1 MQVRVKSHKKIRI
14 EGEESMKSVSKYFWG
29 VLLSTGIIMVLY
41 SSKAQAE
48 SCEKWVAKAVSV
60 QGTVEAR
67 RTGDT
72 QWQPVKLNDTYC
84 AGDVIRVQKRSRAD
98 IVLVNQPVLHLD
110 QNTVITLGGVKDG
123 RRSLIELAKGAAH
136 FFSRVA
142 RGLEVQTAFVNAG
155 VEGTEFYIRVEEDKA
170 ELSIFEGKVLA
181 SNKEGSLAISG
192 GQSAVAEAGKA
203 PVARVVVRP
212 RDAVQWALYYPSVVS
227 YRPDEFQGEGW
238 QGMVKK
244 SLESYWKGDL
254 AGAFAGIEGAPAD
267 VRDPRFFIYRAS
279 LLLTVGRVDEAGA
292 DIDRALT
299 LDPQNSNAFALQ
311 SIIALT
317 QNEKGKALTLARKA
331 VETGPQS
338 ATARVALSYSQQAD
352 FDLKGALASLID
364 AVKLDPQNAL
374 AWARLAELRM
384 SFGERDKALK
394 AAQEAVAL
402 NPDLSRT
409 QTVLGFAYL
418 IQVKIK
424 QAKESFTK
432 AITLDNADPLPR
444 LGLGLSKIREGNLDE
459 GRMEIEIAASLDPD
473 NSLIRSYL
481 GKAFFEEKRDKQAT
495 EELGIAKQLDPK
507 DPTPYFYDAILKQQ
521 TNRPVEALHDDQ
533 AAIELNDNRAVYRSR
548 LLLDADLAARS
559 AGLARIYSDLGF
571 EQLALNE
578 GWKSENADPAD
589 FSGHRFLADTYS
601 ALPRHEIAR
610 VSELLQSQ
618 LLQPLNI
625 TPIQPHLA
633 ESNQFVIS
641 GAGPADLS
649 FNEFNPLFNRDRFA
663 LQASGIVGENGTRG
677 EEIVAA
683 GIYKNVSLSVGQ
695 YHMETDGF
703 RENNDIKD
711 DIYNAFTQ
719 VSLSPETSVQA
730 EFRHRDTERGDLLL
744 RFFQNPFPSAESGF
758 LPGLRQEDKT
768 DTVRLGFHHAFSPGS
783 DLIGNFMYQHA
794 DRSLNDKE
802 DLPPSI
808 FPFPAQQVVKTSKDE
823 HAVGGELQYLFSSKN
838 VKVTSGVG
846 HFDID
851 SDSVTTAD
859 LFDASVTPPVFIGS
873 FFSPADHSDADE
885 DDRHTNLY
893 LFSYI
898 NCPKNVTFTVGGSVD
913 LFKSEIVTHIQGSPD
928 TREVIDKDQFN
939 PKFGITWNPLPD
951 TTLRAAA
958 FRTLKR
964 MLITDQTLEPTQVAG
979 FNQFFDDFNG
989 TEAWRYGIAVDQK
1002 FSQRVY
1008 GGAEYSF
1015 RDLEVPFFN
1024 FINGAMDSAD
1034 WHEKLARA
1042 YLYWTPH
1049 EWLALKAEYQYEKL
1063 DRDIKFTFNVKEVK
1077 THRVPLGVN
1086 FYHPSGLSV
1095 GLQASYYNQD
1105 GDFETLEA
1113 PLGVLTHGEDSFW
1126 LVDASVNYRLPKR
1139 YGSISVG
1146 AKNLFDRD
1154 FQYFDTGVGS
1164 NIQNPAIQPK
1174 RFLYARA
1181 TLSF

>member
-1 MQVRVKSHKKIRI
+1 
-14 EGEESMKSVSKYFWG
+14 MKSVSKYFLG

-41 SSKAQAE
+41 SSKALAE
-48 SCEKWVAKAVSV
+48 TCEKWVAKAVSV

-72 QWQPVKLNDTYC
+72 QWQSVKLNDTYC
-84 AGDVIRVQKRSRAD
+84 TGDVIRVQKRSRAD
-98 IVLVNQPVLHLD
+98 IALVNQPVLHLD
-110 QNTVITLGGVKDG
+110 QNTVITLGGVKDE

-155 VEGTEFYIRVEEDKA
+155 VEGTEFYIRVDENKA

-181 SNKEGSLAISG
+181 SNKEGSLAITG
-192 GQSAVAEAGKA
+192 GQSAVAEKGKA

-212 RDAVQWALYYPSVVS
+212 RDAVQWALYYPPVIS

-244 SLESYWKGDL
+244 SLESYGKGNL
-254 AGAFAGIEGAPAD
+254 AGAFAAIEGAPAD
-267 VRDPRFFIYRAS
+267 IRDPRFFIYRAS

-292 DIDRALT
+292 DIDRALS
-299 LDPQNSNAFALQ
+299 LDPQNTNAFALQ
-311 SIIALT
+311 SVIAVT
-317 QNEKGKALTLARKA
+317 QNEKEKALTLAQKA

-338 ATARVALSYSQQAD
+338 ATARVALSYAQQAG
-352 FDLKGALASLID
+352 FDLKGALASVND

-384 SFGERDKALK
+384 SFGERDEALK
-394 AAQEAVAL
+394 AAQKAVAL

-418 IQVKIK
+418 TQVKIK
-424 QAKESFTK
+424 QAQESFTK

-444 LGLGLSKIREGNLDE
+444 LGLGLSKIRQGNLDE
-459 GRMEIEIAASLDPD
+459 GGREIEIAASLDPD
-473 NSLIRSYL
+473 NSIIRSYL
-481 GKAFFEEKRDKQAT
+481 GKAFFEEKRDKQAI

-507 DPTPYFYDAILKQQ
+507 DPTAFFYDAIQKQQ
-521 TNRPVEALHDDQ
+521 TNRPVEALYDEQ
-533 AAIELNDNRAVYRSR
+533 KAIELNDNRAVYRSK

-649 FNEFNPLFNRDRFA
+649 FNEFNPLFNRDRVA
-663 LQASGIVGENGTRG
+663 LQASGIVGSNNTSG
-677 EEIVAA
+677 EEISVA
-683 GIYKNVSLSVGQ
+683 GIYKNVSVSGGQ
-695 YHMETDGF
+695 FHYETNGF
-703 RENNDIKD
+703 RENSDLKD
-711 DIYNAFTQ
+711 DIANLFVQAA
-719 VSLSPETSVQA
+719 LSPDTSVQA
-730 EFRHRDTERGDLLL
+730 EYRRRDTVRGDLVL
-744 RFFQNPFPSAESGF
+744 RFFQNPFWSNESGF

-768 DTVRLGFHHAFSPGS
+768 DSVRLGFHHAFSPGS
-783 DLIGNFMYQHA
+783 DLIGNFMYHDV
-794 DRSLNDKE
+794 DRSLNQT
-802 DLPPSI
+802 LGI
-808 FPFPAQQVVKTSKDE
+808 FPPGAFPFGAPIPLEEVSKASGAE
-823 HAVGGELQYLFSSKN
+823 HASGGELQHLFSSTY

-846 HFDID
+846 YFD
-851 SDSVTTAD
+851 TTSEDLITDD
-859 LFDASVTPPVFIGS
+859 LFNASVAPPVFLFPS
-873 FFSPADHSDADE
+873 YFLLSSPADHADRE
-885 DDRHTNLY
+885 GHIRHANLY
-893 LFSYI
+893 LYSYI
-898 NCPKNVTFTVGGSVD
+898 NYPKNVTFTLGGSVD
-913 LFKSEIVTHIQGSPD
+913 SFKSDIVTRIQGLPD
-928 TREVIDKDQFN
+928 TSEVIDKKQFN
-939 PKFGITWNPLPD
+939 PKFGITWNPVPD
-951 TTLRAAA
+951 TTIRAAA

-964 MLITDQTLEPTQVAG
+964 WLITDQTVEPTQVAG

-989 TEAWRYGIAVDQK
+989 TEAKRYGMAIDQK
-1002 FSQRVY
+1002 FSQSIY

-1015 RDLEVPFFN
+1015 RDLEVPFFD
-1024 FINGAMDSAD
+1024 FITGVMDRAD
-1034 WHEKLARA
+1034 WHEKLGRA

-1049 EWLALKAEYQYEKL
+1049 AWVALKAEYQYEKL
-1063 DRDIKFTFNVKEVK
+1063 DRDIKFTVNAKEVK
-1077 THRVPLGVN
+1077 TQSVPLGVN
-1086 FYHPSGLSV
+1086 FYHPSGLSA
-1095 GLQASYYNQD
+1095 GLQATYYNQK
-1105 GDFETLEA
+1105 GDFETLEV
-1113 PLGVLTHGEDSFW
+1113 PPGVLTHGEDNFW
-1126 LVDASVNYRLPKR
+1126 LIDASISYRLPQR
-1139 YGSISVG
+1139 HGSISVG
-1146 AKNLFDRD
+1146 AKNLFDKD
-1154 FQYFDTGVGS
+1154 FQYFDTNVGS
-1164 NIQNPAIQPK
+1164 SIQNPSIQPK
-1174 RFLYARA
+1174 RFLYARV
-1181 TLSF
+1181 TLAF